1 MVTGAQQFARQP
13 GALRTGGRTPLFVLP
28 QTSGG
33 RSGPAA
39 ARSKY
44 NLVLAFVP
52 SDPAGE
58 AYLRDLAASHP
69 DIIERDARV
78 MAVVPLALDGAREL
92 ASRLEL
98 PFSLLA
104 DEDGATAARHLGEG
118 NRAALCVAD
127 RYGSIYSLDLAPD
140 ASALPPVQTALD
152 WLDFMQIQ
160 CPE

>member
-1 MVTGAQQFARQP
+1 MATGAQQFARQP
-13 GALRTGGRTPLFVLP
+13 GALRTGGRTPLFSLP

-52 SDPAGE
+52 PNPAGE
-58 AYLRDLAASHP
+58 AYLCGLALIHP
-69 DIIERDARV
+69 DVLERDARI
-78 MAVVPLALDGAREL
+78 MAVVPLSLEVARSL
-92 ASRLEL
+92 ASRLDL
-98 PFSLLA
+98 PFALLA
-104 DEDGATAARHLGEG
+104 DEDGATTTRHLGET